1 MFSDIKLYQPFW
13 QYNDNYQFNYCLEK
27 PYFWAVVYYDNKQQ
41 IFNILTEAIS
51 EGIVI
56 VNKEQQMVAVN
67 ETLSQLFGY
76 KKEELTDG
84 SLHMLIPKKAQ
95 DTHVKQVG
103 EFLKNSEKRI
113 MGQGRELFGI
123 RKDGSLFPVE
133 VGLKPFT
140 AGEEQF
146 VMAMVIDISLRKA
159 QEQEMRDLNAQLER
173 MVNERT
179 TALQQGIKKLEK
191 EIERRKEAENKI
203 KEALRKERELNDLKT
218 KFLSLVSHEFKTPLS
233 GIMTSSTLI
242 GKYVKEDQQDKRQ
255 KHINTITGKVKY
267 LNNILD
273 DFLSVERLETG
284 KVNYKLNTFPLS
296 KVINEVIYNANM
308 LLKEGQLI
316 NYPEKIDE
324 IELKFDEKVLELV
337 LTNLV
342 NNAIKYSP
350 EHTVIDISVVSSEKE
365 LEIVI
370 SDEGIGI
377 PKKEQ
382 KFIFNRY
389 FRAENALLNQGT
401 GIGLNIA
408 KSHLENLGGDITFES
423 VENRGSSFKVFVP
436 IST

>member
-1 MFSDIKLYQPFW
+1 MVNF
-13 QYNDNYQFNYCLEK
+13 
-27 PYFWAVVYYDNKQQ
+27 DNKQQ
-41 IFNILTEAIS
+41 IFNLLTDAVS

-56 VNKEQQMVAVN
+56 VNQEQQVVAVN
-67 ETLSQLFGY
+67 DTLAQLFGY
-76 KKEELTDG
+76 NKEDLINQ
-84 SLHMLIPKKAQ
+84 SLHLLIPKKAHK
-95 DTHVKQVG
+95 THVKHVG
-103 EFLKNSEKRI
+103 DFLKNSEKRI
-113 MGQGRELFGI
+113 MGQGRELNGV

-133 VGLKPFT
+133 VGLKPFE
-140 AGEEQF
+140 ACEELF
-146 VMAMVIDISLRKA
+146 VMAIVIDISLRKA
-159 QEQEMRDLNAQLER
+159 QEQEMKELNTQLEQ
-173 MVNERT
+173 MVNDRT
-179 TALQQGIKKLEK
+179 AALQQGIKKLEK

-203 KEALRKERELNDLKT
+203 KEALRKERELNELKT
-218 KFLSLVSHEFKTPLS
+218 KFLSLVSHEFKTPLG

-242 GKYVKEDQQDKRQ
+242 GKYVKEDQQEKRL
-255 KHINTITGKVKY
+255 KHINTITSKVKY

-316 NYPEKIDE
+316 NYPEKIDA
-324 IELKFDEKVLELV
+324 IELTFDEKVLELV

-350 EHTVIDISVVSSEKE
+350 ENTVIDIQVLNLGKK
-365 LEIVI
+365 LEIEI
-370 SDEGIGI
+370 SDKGIGI

-382 KFIFNRY
+382 KYIFNRY

-423 VENRGSSFKVFVP
+423 VENSGSSFKVYVP
-436 IST
+436 ISI

>member
-1 MFSDIKLYQPFW
+1 MGSYT
-13 QYNDNYQFNYCLEK
+13 NE
-27 PYFWAVVYYDNKQQ
+27 QQ
-41 IFNILTEAIS
+41 IFNVLTDTIS

-56 VNKEQQMVAVN
+56 VNKVQQMVAVN
-67 ETLSQLFGY
+67 ETLAELFGY
-76 KKEELTDG
+76 KREELIDH
-84 SLHMLIPKKAQ
+84 SLHMLIPKKA
-95 DTHVKQVG
+95 HESHAKQVG
-103 EFLKNSEKRI
+103 AFLKNSEKRI
-113 MGQGRELFGI
+113 MGQGRELYGM

-133 VGLKPFT
+133 VGLKPFLVLD
-140 AGEEQF
+140 EQY
-146 VMAMVIDISLRKA
+146 VIAMVIDISFRKA
-159 QEQEMRDLNAQLER
+159 QEQELKNLNAHLEEI
-173 MVNERT
+173 VNDRT
-179 TALQQGIKKLEK
+179 AALQRGIKKLEK

-203 KEALRKERELNDLKT
+203 KEALRKERELNELKT

-233 GIMTSSTLI
+233 GIMTSSSLI

-255 KHINTITGKVKY
+255 KHINTITSKVKY

-296 KVINEVIYNANM
+296 KIINEVIYNANM

-316 NYPEKIDE
+316 NYPEKIDA
-324 IELKFDEKVLELV
+324 IELTFDEKVLELV

-350 EHTVIDISVVSSEKE
+350 EHTVIDIQVFNLGGK

-370 SDEGIGI
+370 SDQGIGI

-382 KFIFNRY
+382 KYIFNRY

-423 VENRGSSFKVFVP
+423 VENSGSSFKVYVP

>member
-1 MFSDIKLYQPFW
+1 MV
-13 QYNDNYQFNYCLEK
+13 N
-27 PYFWAVVYYDNKQQ
+27 YDNKQQ
-41 IFNILTEAIS
+41 IFNLLTDAVS

-56 VNKEQQMVAVN
+56 VNKEHQMVAVN
-67 ETLSQLFGY
+67 DTLAQLFGY
-76 KKEELTDG
+76 PKEELIDE
-84 SLHMLIPKKAQ
+84 SLHILIPKNVHK
-95 DTHVKQVG
+95 THAKQVG
-103 EFLKNSEKRI
+103 KFLENSEKRI
-113 MGQGRELFGI
+113 MGQGRELNGM

-133 VGLKPFT
+133 VGLKPFE
-140 AGEEQF
+140 ACEEHF

-159 QEQEMRDLNAQLER
+159 QEQEMKDLNTQLEQ
-173 MVNERT
+173 MVSDRT
-179 TALQQGIKKLEK
+179 AALQQGIKKLEK

-203 KEALRKERELNDLKT
+203 KVALRKERELNELKT

-233 GIMTSSTLI
+233 GIMTSSSLI
-242 GKYVKEDQQDKRQ
+242 GKYVTEDQQEKRV
-255 KHINTITGKVKY
+255 KHINTITSKVKY

-316 NYPEKIDE
+316 NYPEKIDA
-324 IELKFDEKVLELV
+324 IELTFDEKVLELV

-350 EHTVIDISVVSSEKE
+350 EHTVIDIQVLNLGDK

-370 SDEGIGI
+370 SDMGIGI

-382 KFIFNRY
+382 KYIFNRY

-423 VENRGSSFKVFVP
+423 EENSGSSFKVYVP

>member
-1 MFSDIKLYQPFW
+1 M
-13 QYNDNYQFNYCLEK
+13 
-27 PYFWAVVYYDNKQQ
+27 AYYDNKQH

-56 VNKEQQMVAVN
+56 VNQQQQMVAVN
-67 ETLSQLFGY
+67 ETMAQLFGY
-76 KKEELTDG
+76 RQEELIG
-84 SLHMLIPKKAQ
+84 HSLHMLIHKEAR
-95 DTHVKQVG
+95 DTHAKQVG
-103 EFLKNSEKRI
+103 VFLKNSEKRI
-113 MGQGRELFGI
+113 MGQGRELFGM

-133 VGLKPFT
+133 VGLKPFSAST
-140 AGEEQF
+140 EQF
-146 VMAMVIDISLRKA
+146 VLAMVIDISLRKA
-159 QEQEMRDLNAQLER
+159 QEREMKDINAQLEQL
-173 MVNERT
+173 VNERT
-179 TALQQGIKKLEK
+179 AALQQGIKKLEK

-203 KEALRKERELNDLKT
+203 KEALRKERELNELKT

-233 GIMTSSTLI
+233 GIMTSSSLI
-242 GKYVKEDQQDKRQ
+242 GKYVKEDQQDKRE
-255 KHINTITGKVKY
+255 KHINTISSKVKY

-284 KVNYKLNTFPLS
+284 KVNYKLSTFPLS

-316 NYPEKIDE
+316 NYPENIDE
-324 IELKFDEKVLELV
+324 IELNFDEKVLELV

-350 EHTVIDISVVSSEKE
+350 EHTVIDIRVLHLESM

-370 SDEGIGI
+370 SDQGIGI

-382 KFIFNRY
+382 KYIFNRY

-423 VENRGSSFKVFVP
+423 VENRGSSFKVLVP
-436 IST
+436 TTI